1 MTQTIR
7 QRRLVTHVAAAAT
20 APALKKAQP
29 AALPI
34 TTHAASTR
42 HAQFNNRDH
51 LVAPVIAVKE
61 SVLNGMLVLFD
72 EFSAYPDAW
81 EGVPLPVYHP
91 QKGNVRVTANTTDV
105 LEKQVIGRMF
115 NVSADA
121 TAKALKA
128 ELWIDVE
135 KAGTSD
141 DGIEILRRLEAGE
154 NLEVSTGYFS
164 DLELSSGFHDGKA
177 YDGIHRNMRPDHV
190 ALLPAKKGA
199 CSWTDGCGAPRV
211 NEPAANEDQSQV
223 KYLLKDKQLAVTDA
237 AGKPDHRLMTAAW
250 ATLHKGYR
258 GNVYEGPGR
267 RRAIAKLKA
276 LFTQE
281 QLDLPVGEPN
291 ETTRFCLSANQNKYS
306 HDDIAMMLRE
316 ELAEEDAN
324 SWYYLQDVYDDFVIY
339 SAESKTSTPLA
350 TSTQGLFKRS
360 YSILDGEVTFG
371 DAIPVVRQTVYVEVT
386 GNEEKTMDKKKEIID
401 RLIADP
407 TTSWKEEHRS
417 VMVTIN
423 EAELTKLLP
432 VENSSG
438 VPAGAGSPAGGAGT
452 GAAAAETAP
461 ARVAAEGAAA
471 APLFANAKAFL
482 DAIPDPAIRRV
493 LEQGLA
499 ANDRRK
505 GALIAGLVANKAC
518 KFAKAELEAMELDW
532 LEKVSE
538 SMSTS
543 FVGQPPPRFQDRAR
557 ASVDANDEV
566 PDPPRFLTAPVQ
578 PAK

>member
-1 MTQTIR
+1 
-7 QRRLVTHVAAAAT
+7 
-20 APALKKAQP
+20 
-29 AALPI
+29 
-34 TTHAASTR
+34 
-42 HAQFNNRDH
+42 
-51 LVAPVIAVKE
+51 
-61 SVLNGMLVLFD
+61 
-72 EFSAYPDAW
+72 
-81 EGVPLPVYHP
+81 
-91 QKGNVRVTANTTDV
+91 
-105 LEKQVIGRMF
+105 
-115 NVSADA
+115 
-121 TAKALKA
+121 
-128 ELWIDVE
+128 
-135 KAGTSD
+135 
-141 DGIEILRRLEAGE
+141 
-154 NLEVSTGYFS
+154 
-164 DLELSSGFHDGKA
+164 
-177 YDGIHRNMRPDHV
+177 
-190 ALLPAKKGA
+190 
-199 CSWTDGCGAPRV
+199 
-211 NEPAANEDQSQV
+211 
-223 KYLLKDKQLAVTDA
+223 
-237 AGKPDHRLMTAAW
+237 
-250 ATLHKGYR
+250 
-258 GNVYEGPGR
+258 
-267 RRAIAKLKA
+267 
-276 LFTQE
+276 
-281 QLDLPVGEPN
+281 
-291 ETTRFCLSANQNKYS
+291 
-306 HDDIAMMLRE
+306 
-316 ELAEEDAN
+316 
-324 SWYYLQDVYDDFVIY
+324 
-339 SAESKTSTPLA
+339 
-350 TSTQGLFKRS
+350 
-360 YSILDGEVTFG
+360 
-371 DAIPVVRQTVYVEVT
+371 
-386 GNEEKTMDKKKEIID
+386 MDKKKEIID

-423 EAELTKLLP
+423 EAELTKLLS